1 VLRQRVVHVPCF
13 FHKPVLEHEVV
24 AALQPRSGGFY
35 VDGTVGGGGHASA
48 ILRAGSPAARLFG
61 IDRDVEAVEAAR
73 IRLAEFG
80 DRVELRV
87 GNFAELA
94 ELVPD
99 GVVDGVLLDLGVSSH
114 QLDSAE
120 RGFSFQRDGPLD
132 MRFDRS
138 QGLTAAD
145 LVNELDARELERLF
159 RELGG
164 ERRAGLIAR
173 GIVRA
178 RRHKRIE
185 RTLELAELI
194 ERLVPRR
201 GSCTHPATRVFQAL
215 RMRVNDEEGVLRR
228 GLASAWRVLRP
239 GGRLAVI
246 CFHSGEERAVR
257 EFGRALVRDYE
268 VDGEVDVPELRRPR
282 VPLAVWVTG
291 KAIGPS
297 EAEVAENPRARSAR
311 LRVLEKV

>member
-1 VLRQRVVHVPCF
+1 MPCF

-24 AALQPRSGGFY
+24 AVLEPRSGGFY
-35 VDGTVGGGGHASA
+35 VDGTVGGGGHAA
-48 ILRAGSPAARLFG
+48 AVLRAGAPAARLFG
-61 IDRDVEAVEAAR
+61 IDRDAEAVAAAR
-73 IRLAEFG
+73 VRLAEFG

-87 GNFAELA
+87 GNFADVA
-94 ELVPD
+94 DWVPE
-99 GVVDGVLLDLGVSSH
+99 GSVDGVLLDLGVSSY

-120 RGFSFQRDGPLD
+120 RGFSFQLDGPLD

-138 QGLTAAD
+138 QGLTACD

-164 ERRAGLIAR
+164 ERRARLIAR

-185 RTLELAELI
+185 RTTELAELI

-201 GSCTHPATRVFQAL
+201 GASTHPATRVFQAL

-228 GLASAWRVLRP
+228 GLVSAWRVLRS

-246 CFHSGEERAVR
+246 CFHSGEERVVR

-268 VDGEVDVPELRRPR
+268 VEGEVDVPELRRPR
-282 VPLAVWVTG
+282 APLAVWVTG
-291 KAIGPS
+291 KAIAPS
-297 EAEVAENPRARSAR
+297 EAEVAENARARSAR
-311 LRVLEKV
+311 LRVLEKL

>member
-1 VLRQRVVHVPCF
+1 MPCF
-13 FHKPVLEHEVV
+13 FHKPVLEREVV
-24 AALQPRSGGFY
+24 AVLQPRSGGVY
-35 VDGTVGGGGHASA
+35 VDGTVGGGGHAAA
-48 ILRAGSPAARLFG
+48 ILRAGAPAARLFG

-73 IRLAEFG
+73 VRLAEFG

-87 GNFAELA
+87 GNFANLA
-94 ELVPD
+94 DWVPD
-99 GVVDGVLLDLGVSSH
+99 RSADGVLLDLGVSSY
-114 QLDSAE
+114 QLESAE
-120 RGFSFQRDGPLD
+120 RGFSFQLDGPLD

-138 QGLTAAD
+138 QVLTAGD

-185 RTLELAELI
+185 RTTELAELI

-201 GSCTHPATRVFQAL
+201 GSSTHPATRVFQAL

-228 GLASAWRVLRP
+228 GLVSAWRVLRS

-246 CFHSGEERAVR
+246 CFHSGEERVVG

-268 VDGEVDVPELRRPR
+268 VEGEVDVPELRRPR
-282 VPLAVWVTG
+282 APLAVWVTR
-291 KAIGPS
+291 KAIVPS
-297 EAEVAENPRARSAR
+297 EGEVAGNARARSAR
-311 LRVLEKV
+311 LRVLEKL

>member
-1 VLRQRVVHVPCF
+1 MPCF

-24 AALQPRSGGFY
+24 AVLQPRSGGFY
-35 VDGTVGGGGHASA
+35 VDGTVGGGGHAA
-48 ILRAGSPAARLFG
+48 AVLRAGAPAARLFG
-61 IDRDVEAVEAAR
+61 IDRDAEAVAAAR
-73 IRLAEFG
+73 VRLAEFG

-87 GNFAELA
+87 GNFADVA
-94 ELVPD
+94 DWVPE
-99 GVVDGVLLDLGVSSH
+99 GSADGVLLDLGVSSY

-120 RGFSFQRDGPLD
+120 RGFSFQLDGPLD

-138 QGLTAAD
+138 QGLTACD

-164 ERRAGLIAR
+164 ERRARLIAR

-185 RTLELAELI
+185 RTTELAELI

-201 GSCTHPATRVFQAL
+201 GASTHPATRVFQAL

-228 GLASAWRVLRP
+228 GLASAWRVLRS

-246 CFHSGEERAVR
+246 CFHSGEERVVR

-268 VDGEVDVPELRRPR
+268 VEGDVDVPELRRPR
-282 VPLAVWVTG
+282 APLAVWVTG
-291 KAIGPS
+291 KAIAPS
-297 EAEVAENPRARSAR
+297 EAEVAENARARSAR
-311 LRVLEKV
+311 LRVLEKL